1 MVKQNGI
8 SSIKKLSLHAPTLDF
23 SFMSHQS
30 QTVSFDN
37 IETAFSGKT
46 MADLNRSYFLFK
58 AIGSNTLVRTM
69 EPLSKLAFAIHL
81 PVSPLVKATIFKQ
94 FVGGENIDDCQNT
107 IDRLY
112 NLGVGSIL
120 DYSVEGKHNDE
131 SFERTTNETLH
142 TITKAAGNEK
152 IPFCVFK
159 VTGLSNFDV
168 LEKVSSKS
176 LLDVTDQRSW
186 EATQNRVNRICSHA
200 AKNNV
205 RIFIDAEETWIQPAI
220 DLLAENNMQEF
231 NTERPIVFNTI
242 QLYRHD
248 RLQYLKDLYQRSK
261 NGFYKLG
268 VKLVRGAYMEKERER
283 AALKNYLSPIQPTK
297 AASDADYNQ
306 ALKFCIEHLDDI
318 AICAGTHNE
327 DSSMLL
333 VNLMKH
339 RNIAS
344 NHPHIWFS
352 QLLGMSDHISFNLS
366 KAGYNVCKYVPYGPV
381 RDVMPY
387 LLRRA
392 KENTSVK
399 GQTGRELSLIMKEKA
414 RRKSL

>member
-1 MVKQNGI
+1 
-8 SSIKKLSLHAPTLDF
+8 
-23 SFMSHQS
+23 MSNPS
-30 QTVSFDN
+30 QTLSFDN
-37 IETAFSGKT
+37 IETAFSGKSLS
-46 MADLNRSYFLFK
+46 DLNRSYVLFK

-69 EPLSKLAFAIHL
+69 EPLSKLAFALHL
-81 PVSPLVKATIFKQ
+81 PVSPLVKATIFQQ
-94 FVGGENIDDCQNT
+94 FVGGETIDDCQNM
-107 IDRLY
+107 IDKLF

-131 SFERTTNETLH
+131 SFEKTTNETIH
-142 TITKAAGNEK
+142 TITKAAGNQK

-159 VTGLSNFDV
+159 VTGLANFDV
-168 LEKVSSKS
+168 LEKVSSKG
-176 LLDVTDQRSW
+176 LLDVTEQKSW
-186 EATQNRVNRICSHA
+186 EATRLRVKKICTHA
-200 AKNNV
+200 HENNV
-205 RIFIDAEETWIQPAI
+205 RIFIDAEESWIQPAI
-220 DLLAENNMQEF
+220 DLLAEENMQAF
-231 NTERPIVFNTI
+231 NAVKPIVFNTL

-248 RLQYLKDLYQRSK
+248 RLKFLHESFQRSK
-261 NGFYKLG
+261 KNNYKLG

-283 AALKNYLSPIQPTK
+283 AKEKNYPSPIQPTK

-318 AICAGTHNE
+318 ALCAGTHNE

-339 RNIAS
+339 RGITA
-344 NHPHIWFS
+344 NHAHIWFS

-399 GQTGRELSLIMKEKA
+399 GQTGRELSLIIKEKA

>member
-1 MVKQNGI
+1 
-8 SSIKKLSLHAPTLDF
+8 
-23 SFMSHQS
+23 MSNPS
-30 QTVSFDN
+30 QTLSFDN

-46 MADLNRSYFLFK
+46 LSDLNRSYVLFK

-69 EPLSKLAFAIHL
+69 EPLSKLAFALHL
-81 PVSPLVKATIFKQ
+81 PVSPLVKATIFQQ
-94 FVGGENIDDCQNT
+94 FVGGETIDDCQNT
-107 IDRLY
+107 IDKLF

-131 SFERTTNETLH
+131 SFEKTTNETIH
-142 TITKAAGNEK
+142 TITKAAGNQK

-159 VTGLSNFDV
+159 VTGLANFDV
-168 LEKVSSKS
+168 LEKVSSKG
-176 LLDVTDQRSW
+176 LLDVTEQKSW
-186 EATQNRVNRICSHA
+186 EATRLRVKKICTHA
-200 AKNNV
+200 HENNV
-205 RIFIDAEETWIQPAI
+205 RIFIDAEESWIQPAI
-220 DLLAENNMQEF
+220 DLLAEENMQAF
-231 NTERPIVFNTI
+231 NAVKPIVFNTL

-248 RLQYLKDLYQRSK
+248 RLKFLHESFQRSK
-261 NGFYKLG
+261 KNNYKLG

-283 AALKNYLSPIQPTK
+283 AKEKNYPSPIQPTK

-318 AICAGTHNE
+318 ALCAGTHNE

-339 RNIAS
+339 RGITA
-344 NHPHIWFS
+344 NHAHIWFS

-399 GQTGRELSLIMKEKA
+399 GQTGRELSLIIKEKA